1 MELWG
6 RARRA
11 VETESADWV
20 EKPRLVAI
28 SEQALRMGASSS
40 TTRTRRAGAV
50 GVGAARDGVGWVVLG
65 PGDGGGRRGWGLR
78 AGGWKRRD
86 GLG

>member
-1 MELWG
+1 MELWA

-28 SEQALRMGASSS
+28 SVQALRTGASSS
-40 TTRTRRAGAV
+40 TTRTRRAGAWSASV
-50 GVGAARDGVGWVVLG
+50 
-65 PGDGGGRRGWGLR
+65 LR
-78 AGGWKRRD
+78 AMG
-86 GLG
+86 